1 MVSLLEII
9 LISVGLTMDVFA
21 YALCKGAM
29 MSEIRKKNLFK
40 ICSIFTIWQVI
51 SMILG
56 NLMTNIPVIARW
68 ESVAGQQSNAFSV
81 LIFLGLGVYM
91 IVKAIREKPVE
102 EKKEEVISAKQIV
115 IWACITSVDAFIAGI
130 GFGFLETDFLLLVFI
145 IGIVTITLVIIGMY
159 IGYWMGCQFRR
170 IAVTIGGCILL
181 FGAVELIIRTLYY

>member
-29 MSEIRKKNLFK
+29 LSEIRKKNLFK

-56 NLMTNIPVIARW
+56 NLLTNIPFIAKLGTY
-68 ESVAGQQSNAFSV
+68 AGQKSNTFSV
-81 LIFLGLGVYM
+81 LIFLGLGIYM

-102 EKKEEVISAKQIV
+102 EKKEEVKKEQPKIKV
-115 IWACITSVDAFIAGI
+115 MF
-130 GFGFLETDFLLLVFI
+130 
-145 IGIVTITLVIIGMY
+145 
-159 IGYWMGCQFRR
+159 
-170 IAVTIGGCILL
+170 
-181 FGAVELIIRTLYY
+181 